1 MQLHNLNKL
10 NTLYDGFSME
20 IGYITLTNI
29 RLYVWNTDKSHEI
42 ERKRMDQ
49 VSNYLISLGGLKY
62 QFSYAMC

>member
-1 MQLHNLNKL
+1 
-10 NTLYDGFSME
+10 ME

-49 VSNYLISLGGLKY
+49 VSNYLISLRGLKY
-62 QFSYAMC
+62 QFSYAVR